1 MRTLKNISSLVVLLL
16 SAQANAND
24 LTVLSA
30 GGSSASRYYESL
42 SIQSSEKAIPPLPNI
57 QVHDINNMMFPVK
70 SNLTPGYVQ
79 ARTINANGL
88 AQPIFLMG
96 YDETSIEWLQQRR
109 TILVELNAIGL
120 VVNVPDAEA
129 MAYLQSLVPELMMSP
144 VPGDDIAER
153 IGTKHYPFLLTRNSI
168 EQ

>member
-1 MRTLKNISSLVVLLL
+1 
-16 SAQANAND
+16 
-24 LTVLSA
+24 
-30 GGSSASRYYESL
+30 
-42 SIQSSEKAIPPLPNI
+42 
-57 QVHDINNMMFPVK
+57 MMFPVK
-70 SNLTPGYVQ
+70 SNLTPAMYKQ
-79 ARTINANGL
+79 ERLTQNGL

-109 TILVELNAIGL
+109 AILIELNAIGL